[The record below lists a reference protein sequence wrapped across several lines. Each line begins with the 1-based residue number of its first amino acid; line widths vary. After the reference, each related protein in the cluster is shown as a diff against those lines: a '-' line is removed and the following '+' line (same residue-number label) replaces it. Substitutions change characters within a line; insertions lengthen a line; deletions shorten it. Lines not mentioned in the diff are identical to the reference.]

1 MRFVKT
7 GGKPADQSY
16 DRPNGYGNYDGG
28 RHSLSPGSEPDSSY
42 SPLVGSQARVES
54 PRYRCPV
61 ANCHQSWYR
70 HEAEEAI
77 PHCPIH
83 DVVLVRDSKVH

>member
-1 MRFVKT
+1 MIDPMGTVIT
-7 GGKPADQSY
+7 MVADTVY
-16 DRPNGYGNYDGG
+16 P
-28 RHSLSPGSEPDSSY
+28 PGSEPDSSY

>member
-1 MRFVKT
+1 ML
-7 GGKPADQSY
+7 ADQS
-16 DRPNGYGNYDGG
+16 DIASSGATPK
-28 RHSLSPGSEPDSSY
+28 SEESY
-42 SPLVGSQARVES
+42 SPLTGSSSRVES

-61 ANCHQSWYR
+61 VSCHQTWYR

-83 DVVLVRDSKVH
+83 DVVMIRDSKVH